1 MKTNLY
7 DIDFGLWLEKQ
18 AIALKNRDINSLD
31 WDNLVEE
38 IESFGNRDK
47 REINSLTYSLLSHL
61 LFYCYWTDHRV
72 LYLNGLETEIDNFRS
87 DLLALLESKTYYNY
101 FLNQL
106 ETNYKKA
113 LKMANKKVERSKIYT
128 LPSFPQNC
136 PFTIE
141 QILDEDFYGV

>member
-7 DIDFGLWLEKQ
+7 DTDFALWLEKQ

-38 IESFGNRDK
+38 IESLGNRDK
-47 REINSLTYSLLSHL
+47 REINSLTYRLLSHL
-61 LFYCYWTDHRV
+61 LFYCYWTDHRE
-72 LYLNGLETEIDNFRS
+72 LYLNGWENEIDNFRNN
-87 DLLALLESKTYYNY
+87 LLALLESKTYYNY

-106 ETNYKKA
+106 EINYNKA
-113 LKMANKKVERSKIYT
+113 LKMANKKVERSKPYT

-141 QILDEDFYGV
+141 QILEEDFYGV

>member
-7 DIDFGLWLEKQ
+7 NTDFALWLEKQ

-31 WDNLVEE
+31 WDDLVEE
-38 IESFGNRDK
+38 IESLGNRDK
-47 REINSLTYSLLSHL
+47 REINSLSYRLLSHL
-61 LFYCYWTDHRV
+61 LFYCYWTDHRE
-72 LYLNGLETEIDNFRS
+72 LYLNGWQTEIDNFRN

-106 ETNYKKA
+106 ETNYDKA
-113 LKMANKKVERSKIYT
+113 LKMAKKKVERSKLYT

-141 QILDEDFYGV
+141 QILDEDFYEV

>member
-7 DIDFGLWLEKQ
+7 DTDFALWLEKQ

-38 IESFGNRDK
+38 IESLGNHDK
-47 REINSLTYSLLSHL
+47 REINSLTYRLLSHL
-61 LFYCYWTDHRV
+61 LFYCYWTDNRE
-72 LYLNGLETEIDNFRS
+72 LYLNGWETEIDNFRN

-106 ETNYKKA
+106 ETNYTKA
-113 LKMANKKVERSKIYT
+113 LKMANKKVGRSKLYT

-141 QILDEDFYGV
+141 EILDEDYYGV